1 MLCTFK
7 RLIYPKVPP
16 AEDSGYRIVLY
27 QPCEKLRDA
36 AGRPVTEVKAVGF
49 FLPTGENLSYE
60 LKGRWARDS
69 KYGVQFQVEDYQ
81 EVIAPTKEGII
92 AYLSS
97 GKIKGIGPKMA
108 EKIYAAFG
116 PESLEIF
123 EHHPE
128 RLLDIPGI
136 TSGKLEGILRT
147 YLATRSTGEVIAFL
161 APFGVSPSRAAR
173 IAAKLGQEALGIL
186 KEHPYRLCGLENVDF
201 YLADKIAQN
210 QSLDPCAAE
219 RVDACLLQVLLTAEQ
234 QGHLCLDKRDFIQ
247 KALQLLQTEGITVD
261 LAANCAARLVENRR
275 LLTYRKW
282 VYRWEAGCAERNLAR
297 RIAAMLPQPAV
308 GNAGELSQQLLDVE
322 RELGI
327 TLNDQQRKA
336 VLTAVASPL
345 SIITGGPGTGKTT
358 TQRALLALY
367 RRRKPSGRVVC
378 CAPTGRAARR
388 MEEST
393 GETAQTLHKAMQLS
407 HLEDGTYCAPKM
419 LEADLVLV
427 DEVSM
432 MDAFLAECLLEAL
445 PEGCQLVL
453 IGDADQLPSVGPGV
467 VLRELIASGQVP
479 VVRLTKIY
487 RQHAGSRIAINA
499 ALIRTGNLHLEYGS
513 DFVFVES
520 ANLGASAGLIEE
532 LYLREVG
539 RFGVD
544 NVALLSPF
552 RKRTE
557 TGVDALNL
565 RLQEKVNP
573 PDPAKSELT
582 LGKRTFR
589 LGDKVMQVKNFE
601 DVSNGD
607 IGKVTEVDTA
617 REEPFLTVDFGDGR
631 VKEYARPDLDRLDLA
646 YAATIHKSQGSE
658 YHTVIVNLQCAHAV
672 MLTRPLLYTAITRAK
687 KRVILVGER
696 KALCMAIRRMD
707 TDQRNTQ
714 LAAQILD
721 QIHIQREEK
730 EHGKLS

>member
-7 RLIYPKVPP
+7 KLIYPKVLPP
-16 AEDSGYRIVLY
+16 EDSGYRIVLY